1 MEKGHYVWMNAAD
14 GKVYCIPDGY
24 EVVDKSLEARDMPA
38 FFFGGVR
45 HEHIMTLI
53 QLVQDIKYNL
63 HPNFDEEAGYCMARN
78 VELTH

>member
-1 MEKGHYVWMNAAD
+1 MARSTA
-14 GKVYCIPDGY
+14 
-24 EVVDKSLEARDMPA
+24 SLMAMKLLISLWRLETYLQ
-38 FFFGGVR
+38 FVFGGVR